1 MSTDRHLAVLD
12 AVPDTPA
19 VVVDRGLVQRN
30 IDAMAADARAGGKLL
45 RPHAKT
51 HKMLEVARMQLAAG
65 SRGLQV
71 AKIGEAEALLPSGVD
86 DIFVGYPI
94 VGAQKIA
101 RLLDLAEKVAVS
113 ISLDDLAVAEPIA
126 RAAHARGMTL
136 PVLLEINTGMDRVGV
151 TPDRAVATA
160 RRLADLPGL
169 RIRGVKTHEGQAL
182 SRSAN
187 TADTEREAY
196 AACALM
202 VATAEAIRADGIPC
216 PEVSLGC
223 TVTARFDVRAPGVTE
238 VRPGTY
244 VFYDATQVAHGQAT
258 FADVAAWVVA
268 TVVSRPDDQRAV
280 IDAGSKVLS
289 SDRLNQKD
297 APVTRTSGLRAT
309 RSAKTY
315 SSWRA
320 LLPPKARPVRSSRFT
335 QMSGPPSA
343 AESRG
348 RCSSGVGRSA
358 SGIFAWGAR
367 SAAMRSRPPA
377 LTGRGRG
384 RRRARCPRGR
394 RRRRQGPRR

>member
-101 RLLDLAEKVAVS
+101 RLLDLAEKVQVS

-223 TVTARFDVRAPGVTE
+223 TGTARFDVRAPGVTE

-297 APVTRTSGLRAT
+297 APVMMGRLIDRPDHHVVRVNEEHGVIATPPGSTLRIGDRVAVVPSHICPVINLT
-309 RSAKTY
+309 DEVLVADDGALVDT
-315 SSWRA
+315 WR
-320 LLPPKARPVRSSRFT
+320 V
-335 QMSGPPSA
+335 A
-343 AESRG
+343 ARG
-348 RCSSGVGRSA
+348 RVR
-358 SGIFAWGAR
+358 
-367 SAAMRSRPPA
+367 
-377 LTGRGRG
+377 
-384 RRRARCPRGR
+384 
-394 RRRRQGPRR
+394 

>member
-51 HKMLEVARMQLAAG
+51 HKMLEVARMQLTAG

-101 RLLDLAEKVAVS
+101 RLLDLAEKVQVS

-169 RIRGVKTHEGQAL
+169 QIRGVKTHEGQAL
-182 SRSAN
+182 SRSA
-187 TADTEREAY
+187 TIADTERAAY

-223 TVTARFDVRAPGVTE
+223 TGTARFDVRAPGVTE

-297 APVTRTSGLRAT
+297 APVMMGRLIDRPDHHVVRVNEEHGVIATPPGSTLRIGDRVAVVPSHICPVINLT
-309 RSAKTY
+309 DEVLVAYDGVLVDT
-315 SSWRA
+315 WR
-320 LLPPKARPVRSSRFT
+320 V
-335 QMSGPPSA
+335 A
-343 AESRG
+343 ARG
-348 RCSSGVGRSA
+348 RVR
-358 SGIFAWGAR
+358 
-367 SAAMRSRPPA
+367 
-377 LTGRGRG
+377 
-384 RRRARCPRGR
+384 
-394 RRRRQGPRR
+394 

>member
-51 HKMLEVARMQLAAG
+51 HKMLEVARMQLTAG

-101 RLLDLAEKVAVS
+101 RLLDLAEKVQVS

-169 RIRGVKTHEGQAL
+169 QIRGVKTHEGQAL
-182 SRSAN
+182 SRSA
-187 TADTEREAY
+187 TIADTERAAY

-223 TVTARFDVRAPGVTE
+223 TGTARFDVRAPGVTE

-297 APVTRTSGLRAT
+297 APVMMGRLIDRPDHHVVRVNEEHGVIATPPGSTLRIGDRVAVVPSHICPVINLT
-309 RSAKTY
+309 DEVLVADDGVLVDT
-315 SSWRA
+315 WR
-320 LLPPKARPVRSSRFT
+320 V
-335 QMSGPPSA
+335 A
-343 AESRG
+343 ARG
-348 RCSSGVGRSA
+348 RVR
-358 SGIFAWGAR
+358 
-367 SAAMRSRPPA
+367 
-377 LTGRGRG
+377 
-384 RRRARCPRGR
+384 
-394 RRRRQGPRR
+394 

>member
-71 AKIGEAEALLPSGVD
+71 AKLGEAEALLPSGVD

-94 VGAQKIA
+94 VGAQKIT
-101 RLLDLAEKVAVS
+101 RLLDLAEKVRVS

-126 RAAHARGMTL
+126 RAAHARGITL

-151 TPDRAVATA
+151 TPDRAVETA

-169 RIRGVKTHEGQAL
+169 EIRGVKTHEGQAL
-182 SRSAN
+182 SRSASI
-187 TADTEREAY
+187 AETEREAY

-223 TVTARFDVRAPGVTE
+223 TGTARFDVRAPGVTE

-297 APVTRTSGLRAT
+297 APVMMGRLIDRPDHHVVRVNEEHGVIATPPGSTLRIGDRVAIVPSHICPVINLT
-309 RSAKTY
+309 DEVLVADDGVLVDT
-315 SSWRA
+315 WR
-320 LLPPKARPVRSSRFT
+320 V
-335 QMSGPPSA
+335 A
-343 AESRG
+343 ARG
-348 RCSSGVGRSA
+348 RVR
-358 SGIFAWGAR
+358 
-367 SAAMRSRPPA
+367 
-377 LTGRGRG
+377 
-384 RRRARCPRGR
+384 
-394 RRRRQGPRR
+394 

>member
-223 TVTARFDVRAPGVTE
+223 TGTARFDVRAPGVTE

-297 APVTRTSGLRAT
+297 APVMMGRLIDRPDHHVVRVNEEHGVIATPPGSTLRIGDRVAVVPSHICPVINLT
-309 RSAKTY
+309 DEVLVADDGALVDT
-315 SSWRA
+315 WR
-320 LLPPKARPVRSSRFT
+320 V
-335 QMSGPPSA
+335 A
-343 AESRG
+343 ARG
-348 RCSSGVGRSA
+348 RVR
-358 SGIFAWGAR
+358 
-367 SAAMRSRPPA
+367 
-377 LTGRGRG
+377 
-384 RRRARCPRGR
+384 
-394 RRRRQGPRR
+394 

>member
-101 RLLDLAEKVAVS
+101 RLLDLAEKVQVS

-126 RAAHARGMTL
+126 RAARARGMTL

-223 TVTARFDVRAPGVTE
+223 TGTARFDVRAPGVTE

-297 APVTRTSGLRAT
+297 APVMMGRLIDRPDHHVVRVNEEHGVIATPPGSTLRIGDRVAVVPSHICPVINLT
-309 RSAKTY
+309 DEVLVADDGALVDT
-315 SSWRA
+315 WR
-320 LLPPKARPVRSSRFT
+320 V
-335 QMSGPPSA
+335 A
-343 AESRG
+343 ARG
-348 RCSSGVGRSA
+348 RVR
-358 SGIFAWGAR
+358 
-367 SAAMRSRPPA
+367 
-377 LTGRGRG
+377 
-384 RRRARCPRGR
+384 
-394 RRRRQGPRR
+394 